1 MKTRAQLI
9 LSIARIIAIIGYIGA
24 IIQAIRIIVPFVIGF
39 FTDRFP
45 ISTGTNLDHL
55 RDNHNLF
62 PYISLIV
69 FAITI
74 AFIQIEIWQMLR
86 KILAEINL
94 SSPFSSDVAMMI
106 EKMSRIILSSWIVS
120 FIADFSLN
128 QFAKVVDNIHD
139 SPFKTDLQYLFFAGI
154 IYVVAQIFK
163 RGVELQ
169 EESDLTV

>member
-9 LSIARIIAIIGYIGA
+9 LSIARTIALIGYIGA
-24 IIQAIRIIVPFVIGF
+24 VIHAVRIVVPFVIGF

-45 ISTGTNLDHL
+45 VSTGTNLDHL

-62 PYISLIV
+62 PYISLII
-69 FAITI
+69 FAISI
-74 AFIQIEIWQMLR
+74 AIIQIEIWQMLR
-86 KILAEINL
+86 KILAEIDL
-94 SSPFSSDVAMMI
+94 SSPFTTDVAVMI
-106 EKMSRIILSSWIVS
+106 EKMSSIILSSWIVS
-120 FIADFSLN
+120 YIADFSLN
-128 QFAKVVDNIHD
+128 QFAKVVDGIHGN
-139 SPFKTDLQYLFFAGI
+139 PFKTDFQYLFFAGI